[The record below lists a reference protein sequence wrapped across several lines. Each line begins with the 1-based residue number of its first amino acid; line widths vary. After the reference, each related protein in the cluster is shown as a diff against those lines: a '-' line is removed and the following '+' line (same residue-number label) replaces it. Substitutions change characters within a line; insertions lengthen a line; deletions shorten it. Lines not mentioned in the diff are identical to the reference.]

1 MMTTELSA
9 IQRNSIE
16 SNRLAA
22 AMAEF
27 MSKGG
32 TVEVLQ
38 GFVNRPRPEAKAY
51 GREFREQ
58 QEPKPA
64 KRERKRTPTQV
75 RNSSSGRT
83 QVNDALV
90 QRIRELAPTSSKS
103 KVEKETGISRYLL
116 NRLADE
122 HGLQFKQH
130 DPCPNL
136 RPPKVDPVADAL
148 HVIRIKELRDKG
160 LARKQAAAAMGVS
173 DTLVNRIIADYGID
187 FPIRQPGKRR

>member
-16 SNRLAA
+16 SNRLAQ

-27 MSKGG
+27 TSKGG
-32 TVEVLQ
+32 TVEVLE
-38 GFVNRPRPEAKAY
+38 GFVSKPRPEPKAY
-51 GREFREQ
+51 GRDFPAEQ
-58 QEPKPA
+58 APKPV
-64 KRERKRTPTQV
+64 KRERKRAPTQV

-90 QRIRELAPTSSKS
+90 QRILEMAPTSSKS

-122 HGLQFKQH
+122 HGFQFKQH

-148 HVIRIKELRDKG
+148 HIIRIKELRDQG
-160 LARKQAAAAMGVS
+160 LARKQAAAAMGIS
-173 DTLVNRIIADYGID
+173 HTLVNRIIADYGID